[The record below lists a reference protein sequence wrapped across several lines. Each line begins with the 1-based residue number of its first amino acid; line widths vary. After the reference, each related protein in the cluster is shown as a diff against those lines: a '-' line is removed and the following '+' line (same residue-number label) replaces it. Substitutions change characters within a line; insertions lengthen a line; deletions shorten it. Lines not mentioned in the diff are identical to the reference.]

1 MTSGSSPYSD
11 RELLSRIAEGNE
23 AAFADLFN
31 TYSAALSRIS
41 MRILQSE
48 TASQEVLQ
56 DFFIKLWLNRTNLAE
71 IELPGPWLRK
81 VLIRECLQYLRKA
94 ATYQH
99 KLDGLPTEAD
109 SHNQALHSL
118 SVKEIQEAVARALSA
133 MSPQRRLI
141 YQMSREKGMTTKE
154 IAGELGLSNGYVRNV
169 LSAALQTIR
178 GFLFPM
184 DLMSVVVLL
193 YFF

>member
-23 AAFADLFN
+23 VAFADLFN
-31 TYSAALSRIS
+31 MYSAALSRIS

-94 ATYQH
+94 AVYQS
-99 KLDGLPTEAD
+99 KLDGLPTETD
-109 SHNQALHSL
+109 SHNHALHSL
-118 SVKEIQEAVARALSA
+118 SVKEIQEAVSKALSS

-154 IAGELGLSNGYVRNV
+154 IAEELGLSNGYVRNV

-184 DLMSVVVLL
+184 DLMSVVVFL